1 LGLYGRGVTAPHA
14 PWKLLGDCI
23 VGLARRPRG
32 GALPEGLRPLLGPAV
47 VIAAR
52 YQESPV
58 GPYSE
63 MIVAEPARLGLRPG
77 LCATTVVV
85 DSAEARVGGRLNW
98 GFPKELGTLL
108 WDRDGDERE
117 LKWVERGLI
126 VRGRPSGLVMPVL
139 IPLRNLQRRSDGPVV
154 VPASIRGRGHVAR
167 IEVDVGENDPLV
179 WMAGSH
185 RGMVIDGLHFTL
197 DPARLPAGLTS
208 TLRAPLTAPEP
219 AMSGADA

>member
-1 LGLYGRGVTAPHA
+1 
-14 PWKLLGDCI
+14 LLGDC
-23 VGLARRPRG
+23 VTGFARRPRG
-32 GALPEGLRPLLGPAV
+32 GALPDGLRPLFGPAV

-63 MIVAEPARLGLRPG
+63 MVVAEPARLGLRPG
-77 LCATTVVV
+77 LCVTTIVV
-85 DSAEARVGGRLNW
+85 DSPAARVGGRLNW

-117 LKWVERGLI
+117 LRWVERGMV
-126 VRGRPSGLVMPVL
+126 VRGRSAGPVL
-139 IPLRNLQRRSDGPVV
+139 PLFIPFRNLQRRSDGPVV
-154 VPASIRGRGHVAR
+154 VPASVRGRGHVAR
-167 IEVDVGENDPLV
+167 VEVELGVNDPLV
-179 WMAGSH
+179 WLAGKH
-185 RGMVIDGLHFTL
+185 RGLVVDGLHFTL

-219 AMSGADA
+219 AMSGQR

>member
-1 LGLYGRGVTAPHA
+1 VTAPHA
-14 PWKLLGDCI
+14 PWKLLGDC
-23 VGLARRPRG
+23 VTGLARRPRG
-32 GALPEGLRPLLGPAV
+32 GALPDGLRPLLGPAI

-63 MIVAEPARLGLRPG
+63 MVVAEPARLGLRPG

-85 DSAEARVGGRLNW
+85 DSPAARVGGRLNW

-108 WDRDGDERE
+108 WERE
-117 LKWVERGLI
+117 GEERGLRWVERGMV
-126 VRGRPSGLVMPVL
+126 VRGRPSGPVL
-139 IPLRNLQRRSDGPVV
+139 PLLIPFRNLQRRSDGPVV

-167 IEVDVGENDPLV
+167 VEVEVDDNDPLV
-179 WMAGSH
+179 WLAGSH
-185 RGMVIDGLHFTL
+185 RGVVVDGLHFTL

-219 AMSGADA
+219 AMTGSRIR

>member
-1 LGLYGRGVTAPHA
+1 VTAPHA
-14 PWKLLGDCI
+14 PWKLLGDCV

-32 GALPEGLRPLLGPAV
+32 GALPEGLRPLVGPAV

-63 MIVAEPARLGLRPG
+63 MFVAEPAHVGLRPG
-77 LCATTVVV
+77 LCVTTAVV
-85 DSAEARVGGRLNW
+85 DSPDARVGGRVNW

-108 WDRDGDERE
+108 WDRDGDERQ
-117 LKWVERGLI
+117 LKWVERGVA
-126 VRGRPSGLVMPVL
+126 VRGRRSGPTMPVL
-139 IPLRNLQRRSDGPVV
+139 IPMRNLQRRSDAPVV
-154 VPASIRGRGHVAR
+154 VPATVRGRGHMAR
-167 IEVDVGENDPLV
+167 IEVEVGDNDPLACL
-179 WMAGSH
+179 AGSH
-185 RGMVIDGLHFTL
+185 RGMVVDGLHFTL

-219 AMSGADA
+219 AMSK